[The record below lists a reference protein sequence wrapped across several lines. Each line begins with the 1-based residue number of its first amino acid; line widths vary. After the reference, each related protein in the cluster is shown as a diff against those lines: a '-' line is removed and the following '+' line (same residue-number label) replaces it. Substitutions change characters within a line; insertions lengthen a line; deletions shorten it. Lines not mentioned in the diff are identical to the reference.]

1 MSERKRGKRTHSERG
16 RMRPVVQH
24 QFDSTLGYPGEG
36 PEHNEGGAW
45 VAVNVAGVHVS
56 VSREASDVEVG
67 EAGSALIHDYTDKL
81 WELVQVFKGLN
92 AAVMVLADTHAQ
104 AEEAEVIKSMLVEQG
119 IEVAYTPAILNETG
133 HTTAGV
139 MIWTNPNVLEVRNQT
154 EIIEGRILRI
164 GVEDIATEE
173 EWAVYG
179 AYMPVRGAHDTAL
192 EVEETWGAL
201 RKRVNEETVVR
212 TAVGGDLNAE
222 THEWRQERRA
232 RCTPS
237 DAHLDEMMEESDLTA
252 LAEGSTHR
260 SGTQIDNWLMT
271 PAAARGMG
279 ASWVLPGVCGK
290 DHDMVVVRRNKAGQ
304 EQGERRPTNS
314 AAKAFFPESKDK
326 TEIEKIQKYAE
337 EAERLYLEGGG
348 KLGEEHEG
356 ENAEEEEI
364 DWAEELRTFQ
374 RACTTAAEGQARR
387 NTEPRRKRT
396 KEEKRARIGKW
407 NRISR
412 DATKWNGRLN
422 PKKGGW
428 QATTFAT
435 EPKIAGD
442 EGVRKALREQAGLK
456 AAVLEVCQ
464 RELDKA
470 VEAFEDMDAYR
481 GNQLIRE
488 MEETVTEN
496 TGSVMVKIFQ
506 AIRKAVNGS
515 CADEGIR
522 AVRDTLE
529 ASAATWKPSD
539 APPDNGIEIDNQD
552 LRARVQKKQRITE
565 SEWEAM
571 GAISERLT
579 RNHYVVVSGQYYS
592 PSQLK
597 IHCTAEA
604 VKSAVHREAT
614 QINATHEADVSTLKK
629 IMEWIQPSQTA
640 AHVDVAKD
648 LCTWEAC
655 KAAIRK
661 GFKKGKGMG
670 TDGFD
675 GYLVRL
681 LPQPMQK
688 RYWTILREIVRR
700 KAYPREWNE
709 WIAILAMKPGEDPK
723 TLERRRDLWLQCHS
737 MKCVMRMILPAYE
750 RAVEAMVGTTNAGWT
765 RGRMAPEQ
773 TLAARLLGEM
783 RMRERTVSCRGYCD
797 LGCFFMSVV
806 HKVQWEVERWSG
818 TPVEVTEVL
827 RALREG
833 AEGMGSGEGEKEM
846 PALTGRYET
855 AYGLT
860 AAVRIAKGLGQGDI
874 GSPERSKILIA
885 IIAKTVSRLCEGAK
899 VTGSDKRVSML
910 FFADDGLILA
920 DDVQTLRRAFEAMWI
935 VARVAGLRLQ
945 VKGKKKTAWSATY
958 WESDG
963 TERDVTGWEMV
974 MPDGSTIPQLEGDD
988 KYKYL
993 GTELTTGWNRGEAQ
1007 AAVRKKVVA
1016 KCRQAIGLIAR
1027 IPLLSEEQLAK
1038 AIELAMA
1045 GIIGYYG
1052 RSTVITWEDAVQI
1065 ENARGEALRAKGFTT
1080 GLPKATLYANRGSGL
1095 EHTHAYAMAAAA
1107 LCDQVERALQGG
1119 EGVAARAVVEAELAN
1134 TCARLGCRDVNP
1146 LEWHGISV
1154 VSSVNRCSFFRTAFQ
1169 CILAHCPAF
1178 A

>member
-1 MSERKRGKRTHSERG
+1 M
-16 RMRPVVQH
+16 
-24 QFDSTLGYPGEG
+24 
-36 PEHNEGGAW
+36 
-45 VAVNVAGVHVS
+45 
-56 VSREASDVEVG
+56 G

-81 WELVQVFKGLN
+81 WELVQVFRGSN

-119 IEVAYTPAILNETG
+119 IEVAYTPAIITETG

-154 EIIEGRILRI
+154 EIIGGRILRI
-164 GVEDIATEE
+164 EVEDIATEE

-179 AYMPVRGAHDTAL
+179 VYMPVRGAQDTAHD
-192 EVEETWGAL
+192 VEETWSAL

-222 THEWRQERRA
+222 THEWRQERNA
-232 RCTPS
+232 RRTPS
-237 DAHLDEMMEESDLTA
+237 DAHLDEMMEESELTA

-271 PAAARGMG
+271 PAAAREMG
-279 ASWVLPGVCGK
+279 ACWVLPGVCGK
-290 DHDMVVVRRNKAGQ
+290 DHDMVVVRRSKAGQ
-304 EQGERRPTNS
+304 EQGERRPMNS

-326 TEIEKIQKYAE
+326 AEIQKIKAYAE

-356 ENAEEEEI
+356 ENAEAEDI

-374 RACTTAAEGQARR
+374 RACTAAAEGQVQKGAA
-387 NTEPRRKRT
+387 PRRKRT

-412 DATKWNGRLN
+412 DATRWNGRLN

-428 QATTFAT
+428 QATTFAA
-435 EPKIAGD
+435 EPRIACD
-442 EGVRKALREQAGLK
+442 EGVRKALREHTGLK

-470 VEAFEDMDAYR
+470 VEAFEDVDGYR

-522 AVRDTLE
+522 AVRDTSE

-552 LRARVQKKQRITE
+552 LRARVQQRQRITE

-579 RNHYVVVSGQYYS
+579 RNHYVVVNGQYYS

-640 AHVDVAKD
+640 AHADVAKD

-661 GFKKGKGMG
+661 GFKRGKGMG

-700 KAYPREWNE
+700 KAYPKEWNE

-827 RALREG
+827 RVLREG
-833 AEGMGSGEGEKEM
+833 AEGMERGEGAKAVPE
-846 PALTGRYET
+846 LTGRYET

-874 GSPERSKILIA
+874 GSPVRSKILIA

-899 VTGSDKRVSML
+899 ITGSDKRASML

-1007 AAVRKKVVA
+1007 TAVRKKVVA

-1038 AIELAMA
+1038 AIELALA

-1080 GLPKATLYANRGSGL
+1080 GLPKATMYVNRGSGL

-1107 LCDQVERALQGG
+1107 LWDMRIRG
-1119 EGVAARAVVEAELAN
+1119 RRRH
-1134 TCARLGCRDVNP
+1134 TCGTRGR
-1146 LEWHGISV
+1146 
-1154 VSSVNRCSFFRTAFQ
+1154 
-1169 CILAHCPAF
+1169 
-1178 A
+1178 